1 MSDLHDER
9 LALPIEQGVLL
20 WCVRAWVLEMRR
32 PSGGAEER
40 INDLL
45 DRFGTPGAA
54 ASVKGFVFALGHA
67 AARTINVQC
76 TCCTR
81 IVEDEH
87 AILDVLGLAQAGQPV
102 EALLVLRG
110 LANAEGAR
118 AVLRSAEGI
127 GAAFAQAGR
136 FLPAPDAE
144 VRRYAIASSSTAP
157 GRPAHATLH

>member
-20 WCVRAWVLEMRR
+20 WCVRAWVLEMCNPR
-32 PSGGAEER
+32 GAEER

-54 ASVKGFVFALGHA
+54 AYVKDFVFALGHA

-87 AILDVLGLAQAGQPV
+87 AILDVLGLAQAGQPL
-102 EALLVLRG
+102 EAWLVLRG

-118 AVLRSAEGI
+118 AVLRNAEGI

-136 FLPAPDAE
+136 FLPTPDAE
-144 VRRYAIASSSTAP
+144 VRRYAIAGPSSAP
-157 GRPAHATLH
+157 ARPAHATLH